1 MEHILIVDDDQ
12 DLLRAL
18 RKGLSQKF
26 HVVVASNSDEA
37 LQLLRRDSSLAAIIT
52 DMRMPGM
59 DGVELLK
66 RARAI
71 SPTTSRLM
79 LTAAG
84 DAQTAI
90 QAVNE
95 GNVVRFLTKPCS
107 FLDLEHALDGA
118 LHLRRDSLGLS
129 DEQLHLLRGAVDILV
144 KVIQMVAP
152 GAHSLAERLRQ
163 RVREMA
169 LEMGVPH
176 IWELEVSAML
186 APLGRLSS
194 PLTDEDPIECLLGHF
209 PQAAAALLKKLP
221 RLEEVARSIGYLSKN
236 FDGSGLPNDPVSG
249 RSIPLGARILR
260 VARDLEVFQ
269 NEGFSVDQSLEKM
282 QSLQGVYDPDVLGAA
297 VACFAH
303 SDPASYDHSLS
314 MNVMELEEGH
324 ILAGDISTS
333 AGVLLL
339 TSGCRVTANLQR
351 SLRQLGRTGQIP
363 ANIPVRIPGRASP
376 ALPPQKLD

>member
-1 MEHILIVDDDQ
+1 MDHILIVDDDRE
-12 DLLRAL
+12 LLRAL
-18 RKGLSQKF
+18 REGLSPKF
-26 HVVVASNSDEA
+26 HVIVASNSDEA
-37 LQLLRRDSSLAAIIT
+37 LQLLRTDSSLAAIVT

-66 RARAI
+66 QARAI
-71 SPTTSRLM
+71 SPNTSRLM
-79 LTAAG
+79 LTSAG

-107 FLDLEHALDGA
+107 FLDLEQALDGA

-129 DEQLHLLRGAVDILV
+129 DEQLHLLRGAIEILV

-152 GAHSLAERLRQ
+152 GTHALAERLRQ
-163 RVREMA
+163 RVRELA
-169 LEMGVPH
+169 LEMGVSH
-176 IWELEVSAML
+176 IWALEVSAML
-186 APLGRLSS
+186 APLGRLTS
-194 PLTDEDPIECLLGHF
+194 PLADEDPIESLMGHF

-236 FDGSGLPNDPVSG
+236 FDGSGLPHSPVSG
-249 RSIPLGARILR
+249 RSIPLGARLLR
-260 VARDLEVFQ
+260 VVRDLEVFQ
-269 NEGFSVDQSLEKM
+269 NEGFSLEQSLEKM
-282 QSLQGVYDPDVLGAA
+282 QALKGVYDPEALAAA

-303 SDPASYDHSLS
+303 SDAESYDHSLP
-314 MNVMELEEGH
+314 MNVMDLEEGH
-324 ILAGDISTS
+324 ILADDISTA

-363 ANIPVRIPGRASP
+363 ANIPVRIPCGASP
-376 ALPPQKLD
+376 SLLQRKRD